1 MVTAFPPPSPS
12 QESGA
17 CASGHAQSREERAGY
32 VPRRIFSSAALAMK
46 AERDN
51 PHPAVRPPQRGI
63 RDIDH
68 GRSGTR
74 QPIGTTSTTAAS
86 TKVSK
91 PISQAFVC
99 VSIARTPGRN
109 ANRPLSVPSG
119 RTPKGFQALCRVA
132 SPCVA
137 LRGSRLVFAWALA
150 GARNR
155 LARSENRLTHPTP
168 ANQAAG
174 LTYPPTTPSPRQ
186 SPQTPHPRASY
197 GPSSAPR
204 LRGGRPHRAG
214 RTGQGATGKRRT
226 LEGTISGTSMPFLTA

>member
-1 MVTAFPPPSPS
+1 
-12 QESGA
+12 
-17 CASGHAQSREERAGY
+17 
-32 VPRRIFSSAALAMK
+32 MK

-174 LTYPPTTPSPRQ
+174 LTYPPTTPRRPAENEAEHFICARGLSANSFAVLRQ
-186 SPQTPHPRASY
+186 GTLRRGNSCLDVGIARCDGAVRAQME
-197 GPSSAPR
+197 GD
-204 LRGGRPHRAG
+204 
-214 RTGQGATGKRRT
+214 T
-226 LEGTISGTSMPFLTA
+226 LEEEGSLLSRQQGVRPCHL

>member
-174 LTYPPTTPSPRQ
+174 LTYPPPPLGGPPRTKPSI
-186 SPQTPHPRASY
+186 SY
-197 GPSSAPR
+197 V
-204 LRGGRPHRAG
+204 RGGYRLTVSPCCVRA
-214 RTGQGATGKRRT
+214 RCAAAIAASTSASLGATAPCGRK
-226 LEGTISGTSMPFLTA
+226 